1 MLVLER
7 VFVINRMERNGRMAK
22 DFRLMCV
29 GDIHLGRRPTRL
41 ASRVADLGVGI
52 HELTPAAAWHAAV
65 EWALANQVD
74 AVALAGDV
82 VESLEDRFEAFGH
95 LERGVRRLTEAN
107 ISVIGVA
114 GNHDVY
120 ALPRL
125 ADQLPEFTLLGRG
138 GKWESVELT
147 GASGARLCIL
157 GWSFQDK
164 CERRNPVDELPPG
177 MGSSM
182 PTVGLLHCDLDQ
194 TNSPYA
200 PVPRRSFQ
208 NAPGIAWF
216 LGHVHSPSDLSGPRP
231 VGYLGSL
238 VGLDPGEPG
247 LHGPWL
253 ACISDGAPITLEHLP
268 LAPLRWEAA
277 SVAIDEIDDAPQ
289 DEIEDAL
296 SGVLVAGMEAI
307 HLRIEPT
314 LGTTRLIGCR
324 LHLTGRSRSHRKL
337 QEAAG
342 NENISKLT
350 RSFGSVVYFVDKIF
364 DEAAPALELERL
376 AQTKD
381 LPGLLAQ
388 RILVLQQGGID
399 SDRLVAQALGVLD
412 EAGKFAAHAVDDEY
426 SGHEPVSPDEGTR
439 QFLVAAGMQALEEL
453 LTQRGISE
461 GNHIIGGQ
469 S

>member
-1 MLVLER
+1 
-7 VFVINRMERNGRMAK
+7 
-22 DFRLMCV
+22 MCV
-29 GDIHLGRRPTRL
+29 GDIHLGRRPSRL
-41 ASRVADLGVGI
+41 VGRVGDFGVGI

-82 VESLEDRFEAFGH
+82 VESLEDRFEAYGH
-95 LERGVRRLTEAN
+95 LERGVRRLTDAN
-107 ISVIGVA
+107 IRVIGVA

-125 ADQLPEFTLLGRG
+125 ADQLPEFKLIGRG

-147 GASGARLCIL
+147 GASGAPLRIL
-157 GWSFQDK
+157 GWSFHEK
-164 CERRNPVDELPPG
+164 RERRNPLDELPANID
-177 MGSSM
+177 SSM

-194 TNSPYA
+194 ANSPYA
-200 PVPRRSFQ
+200 PVPRRSFE
-208 NAPGIAWF
+208 NAPGIAWL

-253 ACISDGAPITLEHLP
+253 ACISDGGLITLEHLP
-268 LAPLRWEAA
+268 LAPLRWETAP
-277 SVAIDEIDDAPQ
+277 VAIDKIGDPPL

-296 SGVLVAGMEAI
+296 SVLLIAGMEAI
-307 HLRIEPT
+307 HRCIEPT
-314 LGTTRLIGCR
+314 LGATRLIGCR
-324 LHLTGRSRSHRKL
+324 LRLTGRSASHRKL
-337 QEAAG
+337 REAAG
-342 NENISKLT
+342 NEGILKLT
-350 RSFGSVVYFVDKIF
+350 RSFGSVVYFVDKII
-364 DEAAPALELERL
+364 DEAAPALELEQM

-388 RILVLQQGGID
+388 RILVLRQGGVD
-399 SDRLVAQALGVLD
+399 SDRLVGEALGALD
-412 EAGKFAAHAVDDEY
+412 EASKFAACAVEDEY
-426 SGHEPVSPDEGTR
+426 SGDEPVSPDERTR
-439 QFLVAAGMQALEEL
+439 QFLVTAGMQALEEL
-453 LTQRGISE
+453 LAQRSYGE
-461 GNHIIGGQ
+461 GDHVTGGR